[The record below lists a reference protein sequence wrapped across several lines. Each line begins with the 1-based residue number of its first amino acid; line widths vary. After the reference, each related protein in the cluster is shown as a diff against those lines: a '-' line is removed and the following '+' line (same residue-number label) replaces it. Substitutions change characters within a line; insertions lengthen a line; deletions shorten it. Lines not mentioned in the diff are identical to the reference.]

1 MLRICIFYRF
11 YSLLKLIF
19 LPYLS
24 VLPVFVGDM
33 FGPSMDNLEA
43 LLVIPWGT
51 GEQNM
56 VRFAPAVYAANYL
69 NATRKQDDDL
79 QKEIEE
85 ILITGTVD

>member
-1 MLRICIFYRF
+1 
-11 YSLLKLIF
+11 
-19 LPYLS
+19 
-24 VLPVFVGDM
+24 M

-43 LLVIPWGT
+43 LLVTPWGT

-56 VRFAPAVYAANYL
+56 ARFAPAVYAANYL

-85 ILITGTVD
+85 ILITGRVD